1 MNRRPKLKFL
11 VLIVAILVL
20 CMLPSIAAAQGCALC
35 VTQAAQGGHR
45 FIDALRSGILV
56 LVFPPMAISIGIIYI
71 SWRKRNQF
79 REPIP
84 LSSPG
89 FSVSTRN
96 KGVPHV
102 VAQTG

>member
-1 MNRRPKLKFL
+1 MISMNRHGKVKLAFL
-11 VLIVAILVL
+11 IFAMLLW
-20 CMLPSIAAAQGCALC
+20 CMLPSVAAAQGCALC

-79 REPIP
+79 REPAP
-84 LSSPG
+84 LSPI
-89 FSVSTRN
+89 SVSVHS
-96 KGVPHV
+96 KED
-102 VAQTG
+102 

>member
-1 MNRRPKLKFL
+1 MILMNRHGKLRPALL
-11 VLIVAILVL
+11 MVAMLLL
-20 CMLPSIAAAQGCALC
+20 CMLPSVAAAQGCALC

-79 REPIP
+79 REPAP
-84 LSSPG
+84 LSPI
-89 FSVSTRN
+89 SVSTHS
-96 KGVPHV
+96 KEG
-102 VAQTG
+102 

>member
-1 MNRRPKLKFL
+1 MNRRTMVFL
-11 VLIVAILVL
+11 LPAAAFVVVLA
-20 CMLPSIAAAQGCALC
+20 LPSSMVAQGCALC

-79 REPIP
+79 REP
-84 LSSPG
+84 
-89 FSVSTRN
+89 
-96 KGVPHV
+96 
-102 VAQTG
+102 

>member
-1 MNRRPKLKFL
+1 MNRDGKVKLAF
-11 VLIVAILVL
+11 LIVAMLVL
-20 CMLPSIAAAQGCALC
+20 CMLPSVAAAQGCALC

-79 REPIP
+79 REPAP
-84 LSSPG
+84 LPRI
-89 FSVSTRN
+89 SVRAHS
-96 KGVPHV
+96 KEG
-102 VAQTG
+102 

>member
-1 MNRRPKLKFL
+1 MISMNRHVKVKLAF
-11 VLIVAILVL
+11 LIVAMLL
-20 CMLPSIAAAQGCALC
+20 CCMLPSVAAAQGCALC

-79 REPIP
+79 REPAP
-84 LSSPG
+84 LSPI
-89 FSVSTRN
+89 SVSVHS
-96 KGVPHV
+96 KED
-102 VAQTG
+102 